1 MTKAALAK
9 LLTAIIIMFVLCLP
23 ELFKTHQEIIVAM
36 TCKDICSSD
45 NITYVLSSFN
55 ISFVCFLQQGTQN
68 DTVYLKVYVNQS
80 HATSGNITNLCRKT
94 RNDSQTSS
102 QWFACVSKRSV
113 YTLYQDLKSQAL
125 KVKGSLELEAKH
137 IRPLYKH
144 WDFTVS
150 YAKEQRQPLNHVLL
164 EIHIGESAAQNG
176 GTGKESTN
184 FSWGTRVGEDQK
196 GHISI
201 SLKLESPVPYA
212 MCTVKIIWLTLISF
226 VFVLA
231 LIYITYNVVWR
242 NKKSSA
248 PLQIEYRFSPVTLQ
262 EHEYGKSTEPRSAK
276 EVHLPWGKAKQRH
289 SSASSQIKCVLL
301 PISEQDHSACTE

>member
-201 SLKLESPVPYA
+201 SLKLESPVP
-212 MCTVKIIWLTLISF
+212 F
-226 VFVLA
+226 
-231 LIYITYNVVWR
+231 WR